1 MRDKKSAT
9 NRRPP
14 GQHANKK
21 PKATQIKKPTTNSF
35 LVFFMQVGFVALETG
50 SGRAKNVRNILLK
63 NLVDVMLCALCWW
76 AVGYAFAHGRSAGGA
91 GVIGATGFF
100 YEGGDPGT
108 PEILGG
114 PGLDGGDPAGPP
126 RPWFFS
132 WTFAVACVT
141 VASGCLAERT
151 RLAAYPAYTVAL
163 SAAVHPLLVHW
174 VWGERSWLNA
184 SVSRCPVL
192 DFAGGTVVHMA
203 GGLFGLVGAALCGP
217 RLGRFDGGGAV
228 KVRWEGGRDALL
240 GRFFL
245 CVCGLGFFLG
255 WGAAARARNAA

>member
-1 MRDKKSAT
+1 
-9 NRRPP
+9 
-14 GQHANKK
+14 
-21 PKATQIKKPTTNSF
+21 
-35 LVFFMQVGFVALETG
+35 MQVGFVALETG

-76 AVGYAFAHGRSAGGA
+76 AVGYAFAYGRSAA
-91 GVIGATGFF
+91 GVIGVTGFF
-100 YEGGDPGT
+100 FEGGDPGT

-114 PGLDGGDPAGPP
+114 PSAAGQAAQAAGRAARAVEAAAAAMGAGNGTAAAAGAAGAAGGGGGGATVASAAAAAARESNALRGGAPPP

-163 SAAVHPLLVHW
+163 SSLVHPLLVHW
-174 VWGERSWLNA
+174 VWGESSWLNA

-217 RLGRFDGGGAV
+217 RLGRFEGGAV
-228 KVRWEGGRDALL
+228 KVR
-240 GRFFL
+240 F
-245 CVCGLGFFLG
+245 V
-255 WGAAARARNAA
+255 